1 LGGAGGMAKDMI
13 MTKHNEAIKRIFIL
27 LLNLMSLFIYTG
39 FYTYAWFDYYYP
51 VINNYNQ
58 GIRLYQNGHIL
69 IILLYITILAVF
81 SRTYGSLKIGYLK
94 PGDVFLSQT
103 FSLLAVNV
111 ISYFQISL
119 MNNWVVKIR
128 PLALVFLCQ
137 LIIAAVWA
145 VMCDYVYR
153 KMFPPRD
160 ILFVYGEH
168 PVEDIRTKFSQ
179 RNDRFHIAKT
189 ISITEGIPA
198 IKEEGAGAYRGIV
211 LWDIPLDARNEL
223 WKFFYG
229 KSKRVYIMPR
239 ISDVLLKGTD
249 QLHLFDTPVLLTR
262 EYALTVEQRLVKRL
276 IDIVLSLILIV
287 LTSPIMLVTAI
298 IIRLY
303 DKGPALFRQVRC
315 TAGGKEFRII
325 KFRSMRIDAESDG
338 VARLAGR
345 EDERVTPVG
354 RFIRAVRIDELPQLF
369 NILRGEMSF
378 IGPRPE
384 RPELID
390 QYMKEMPEFAF
401 RLKMKAGLAG
411 YAQVYGKYNTTP
423 YDKLKLDLTYIENY
437 TLWLDLKLMLLTLKI
452 LLKPE
457 STEGVTDDQPRLH
470 E

>member
-1 LGGAGGMAKDMI
+1 
-13 MTKHNEAIKRIFIL
+13 MTKHTEAIKRIAIL
-27 LLNLMSLFIYTG
+27 ALNVMSLFIYTG
-39 FYTYAWFDYYYP
+39 LYAYAWFDYYYP
-51 VINNYNQ
+51 VINNFNQ

-69 IILLYITILAVF
+69 IILLYVTILAVF

-94 PGDVFLSQT
+94 PADVFLSQA

-119 MNNWVVKIR
+119 MNNWVVRVR

-137 LIIAAVWA
+137 LVIAALWA

-153 KMFPPRD
+153 KMFPPRA

-168 PVEDIRTKFSQ
+168 PIEDIRAKFDE
-179 RNDRFHIAKT
+179 RNDRFRIARA
-189 ISITEGIPA
+189 ISITEGIA
-198 IKEEGAGAYRGIV
+198 AVKEEGLGPYRGIV
-211 LWDIPLDARNEL
+211 LWDIPLDERNEL

-229 KSKRVYIMPR
+229 KAKRVYIMPR

-249 QLHLFDTPVLLTR
+249 QLHLFDTPILLTR
-262 EYALTVEQRLVKRL
+262 EYALTVEQRIAKRL
-276 IDIVLSLILIV
+276 IDILFSLILIV
-287 LTSPIMLVTAI
+287 LTAPIMLVTALV
-298 IIRLY
+298 IRLY
-303 DKGPALFRQVRC
+303 DRGPALFRQTRC
-315 TAGGKEFRII
+315 TAGGQEFRII
-325 KFRSMRIDAESDG
+325 KFRSMRVDAESDG

-345 EDERVTPVG
+345 EDERITPVG
-354 RFIRAVRIDELPQLF
+354 RFIRTVRIDELPQLF
-369 NILRGEMSF
+369 NILHGEMSF

-384 RPELID
+384 RPELIA
-390 QYMKEMPEFAF
+390 QYLEEMPEFAF

-437 TLWLDLKLMLLTLKI
+437 SLWLDLKLMLLTLKI

-457 STEGVTDDQPRLH
+457 SAEGVGHDQPRLH